1 MPLSST
7 FRTFLMQGLHAPSFP
22 NTLSIFLEFILPI
35 DHVVKDPLSKLLWLH
50 TFGELKGLRERGA
63 LVT

>member
-1 MPLSST
+1 
-7 FRTFLMQGLHAPSFP
+7 MQGLHAPSFP